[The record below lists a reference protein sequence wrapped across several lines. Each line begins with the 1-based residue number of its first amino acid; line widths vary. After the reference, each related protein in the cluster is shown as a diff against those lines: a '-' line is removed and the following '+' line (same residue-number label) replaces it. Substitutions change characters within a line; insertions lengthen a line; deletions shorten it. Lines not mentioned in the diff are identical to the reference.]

1 MSKNEMSLQNQGKQS
16 AVQGM
21 ASSRQAQE
29 VQAAMVVAKRFPR
42 DEEQAMNKII
52 NACTRQSLA
61 EQATYEY
68 PRGGTKVKGPSIRL
82 AETMARSWGNMDYG
96 IIELEQKDG
105 ESEMMAY
112 CWDLET
118 NTRETRIFTVNHIRD
133 TKYGKKKLESARD
146 IYEMTA
152 NMGARRMRACILGV
166 IPKYVAEEAVEQSE
180 KTLANKNGQSLEQ
193 RIENMV
199 KTFAELGVNQEM
211 LEEKIGC
218 KAAAFTQNDV
228 LKLGRI
234 YRSIQDE
241 MAGVEDFFDF
251 GPEEK
256 SPYDQEDEEPE
267 DDFAKDV
274 EDAIKESG
282 E

>member
-82 AETMARSWGNMDYG
+82 VETMAHSWGNMDYG

-218 KAAAFTQNDV
+218 KAAAFTQNDI

-241 MAGVEDFFDF
+241 MAGVDDFFDF
-251 GPEEK
+251 GPKEK
-256 SPYDQEDEEPE
+256 SPYDQEDDEPE